1 MLKTITLIAL
11 TLITTGAFAQTP
23 ATPPLA
29 LDVAQQRA
37 RFARDQMNS
46 ADEKLK
52 AAEKKDKDAQ
62 KRLEEIKAVAD
73 KTTKQLQDAQADLAK
88 ARERHNQAYQELKR
102 SHDAMQESN
111 KPQ

>member
-1 MLKTITLIAL
+1 MLKTIILIAL
-11 TLITTGAFAQTP
+11 TTIATGAFSQTP

-46 ADEKLK
+46 AEEKVK
-52 AAEKKDKDAQ
+52 AAEKKDKAAQ
-62 KRLEEIKAVAD
+62 KRLGDAKADAD

-88 ARERHNQAYQELKR
+88 ARERHDQAYQELKR

-111 KPQ
+111 KPK